1 MKINQPSKSVKQPN
15 HSSTKKDDGQ
25 QLRLGKKNLW
35 WIGAG
40 VIVIIIGFA
49 LMMGPVSEE
58 GCFEQDIYSFRRIVI
73 APIIVFF
80 GYLSIIVSL
89 FYHPKNKVEK

>member
-1 MKINQPSKSVKQPN
+1 MSGENN
-15 HSSTKKDDGQ
+15 LE
-25 QLRLGKKNLW
+25 LRLGKKNLW

-58 GCFEQDIYSFRRIVI
+58 GCFEQDIFSFRRIVI
-73 APIIVFF
+73 APIVVFF
-80 GYLSIIVSL
+80 GYLSVIVSL
-89 FYHPKNKVEK
+89 FYHPKNNAKK

>member
-1 MKINQPSKSVKQPN
+1 MTEENN
-15 HSSTKKDDGQ
+15 LT
-25 QLRLGKKNLW
+25 LRLNKSNLW

-58 GCFEQDIYSFRRIVI
+58 GCFEQDIYSVRRIVV
-73 APIIVFF
+73 APVIVFF
-80 GYLSIIVSL
+80 GYLSVIVSL
-89 FYHPKNKVEK
+89 FYKPKNKKK